1 MTPRHSHCKNVA
13 RLFTSPYRV
22 SEFIFLNHGHR
33 CSNNYLRGFAS
44 STLWIYSQSAKKDD
58 IRLQTIMH
66 RLSGA
71 YSLHFPS
78 QRFDILQNE
87 NVDFIQTQKKIVI
100 WILFLFDEINLH
112 ISLRLVRVIGLIQ
125 AHCGVRLNVEMIT
138 LAGSSNDY
146 ELGEDLVIRCFS
158 ENSMVWCSYL
168 VNILRHILCWNL
180 DITEADHTDYIES
193 WRHWY

>member
-1 MTPRHSHCKNVA
+1 MGTDAVIITYGGLLVQLFGFTHNLQKRTILDCRLLCTGWAGPIHCISHLNVLIYC
-13 RLFTSPYRV
+13 RMKTWILFK
-22 SEFIFLNHGHR
+22 H
-33 CSNNYLRGFAS
+33 
-44 STLWIYSQSAKKDD
+44 
-58 IRLQTIMH
+58 
-66 RLSGA
+66 
-71 YSLHFPS
+71 
-78 QRFDILQNE
+78 
-87 NVDFIQTQKKIVI
+87 KKIVI

>member
-1 MTPRHSHCKNVA
+1 MTLRHSHCKNVA

-71 YSLHFPS
+71 YSLHFHLNVLIYC
-78 QRFDILQNE
+78 RMKMWIL
-87 NVDFIQTQKKIVI
+87 FIHKIF

-125 AHCGVRLNVEMIT
+125 VHCGVRLNVFSEMIT

-168 VNILRHILCWNL
+168 VNLLNYRFW
-180 DITEADHTDYIES
+180 DIYSISLKQTTQTI
-193 WRHWY
+193 